1 MNIDL
6 SHLTDGFSSKLK
18 IISYYLAIIKINNLK
33 KILFIY
39 EKKNNE
45 APYLFTDLCLIKNFK
60 IIKIKKKPKT
70 EILFNPYNY
79 SLELK
84 KLKKQYSITKK
95 KNKKFSLLSELC
107 YKYFIPNDKT
117 QKKIDNINL
126 PKNFIAV
133 HVRSTDRVVSIKNFI
148 VKIQFHEMIFDLQIK
163 NMLNK
168 INNAIK
174 NYTKLNN
181 IFISSDDKFYKNK
194 FIFELKKK
202 YNVYFNKSKFQTTK
216 LRQTRGID
224 FITELFCLS
233 RSKIVISSVGGG
245 VVQAAYLISGRKIK
259 IYKWIN
265 IINLFFF

>member
-1 MNIDL
+1 M
-6 SHLTDGFSSKLK
+6 
-18 IISYYLAIIKINNLK
+18 
-33 KILFIY
+33 
-39 EKKNNE
+39 
-45 APYLFTDLCLIKNFK
+45 
-60 IIKIKKKPKT
+60 
-70 EILFNPYNY
+70 
-79 SLELK
+79 
-84 KLKKQYSITKK
+84 
-95 KNKKFSLLSELC
+95 
-107 YKYFIPNDKT
+107 
-117 QKKIDNINL
+117 
-126 PKNFIAV
+126 
-133 HVRSTDRVVSIKNFI
+133 
-148 VKIQFHEMIFDLQIK
+148 KIQFHEMIFDLQIK

-174 NYTKLNN
+174 NFTKLNN

-194 FIFELKKK
+194 FIFELKRK

-265 IINLFFF
+265 IINPFFFLRIITLVIFYSKRLKVFFLRFNF